1 MARPI
6 LFKFSKKAKR
16 SELFKNKKDL
26 RTDHSIKIAEDTTPL
41 RRALCEVTNKLDYV
55 KVAYPQDGKICVRLH
70 SNPKKVIRMESH
82 LDLESIGYS
91 GEFNWKELKLDDL
104 IL

>member
-6 LFKFSKKAKR
+6 LFKFSKKSKR

-26 RTDHSIKIAEDTTPL
+26 RTDHNVKIAEDTTPL
-41 RRALCEVTNKLDYV
+41 RRALCEFTNKLDYV

-70 SNPKKVIRMESH
+70 RDSKKVIKMDSY
-82 LDLESIGYS
+82 LDLEKIGYS
-91 GEFNWKELKLDDL
+91 GDYNWKELKLDDL